1 MELLDSDGQMLQNSY
16 RDGSASLLPRWLV
29 EGQVLTKADGI
40 STSSSFEM
48 IDLGVLESDS
58 EGCTGLGLDLGS
70 GCFGCGV
77 GVV

>member
-40 STSSSFEM
+40 RTSSSFEM
-48 IDLGVLESDS
+48 IDLETLASDS
-58 EGCTGLGLDLGS
+58 KGRIGLVGLDLR
-70 GCFGCGV
+70 CFVCVV